1 MQKDEEIVFRTPE
14 IPKLRRRKSLP
25 NTSSASKEDR
35 KSQISLVSTVVM
47 IFCLRFKTEWLMNG
61 FQTSSSSFSESLNSS
76 ETSFGDLSLNSSYED
91 YAEIETLTNSFDKL
105 TNQFDDD
112 KSAKVTFDCRFRWT
126 QD

>member
-1 MQKDEEIVFRTPE
+1 MK
-14 IPKLRRRKSLP
+14 
-25 NTSSASKEDR
+25 
-35 KSQISLVSTVVM
+35 
-47 IFCLRFKTEWLMNG
+47 G

-112 KSAKVTFDCRFRWT
+112 KSAKVTFE
-126 QD
+126 

>member
-1 MQKDEEIVFRTPE
+1 MK
-14 IPKLRRRKSLP
+14 
-25 NTSSASKEDR
+25 
-35 KSQISLVSTVVM
+35 
-47 IFCLRFKTEWLMNG
+47 G

-112 KSAKVTFDCRFRWT
+112 KSAKVIPMRAMIHDSWTMFRYHNFIIFLEEEKRIPI
-126 QD
+126 Q